1 MTTEEK
7 NTALYRKMY
16 AEQEDFR
23 KWLMSQPP
31 EIILELAY
39 EYKLKEDI
47 LLSLEY
53 NDLEDIK
60 AEALLRLDQ
69 PLQKVYERLD
79 SRETGYMDSVWD
91 TIEECASPEN

>member
-31 EIILELAY
+31 EIILEHAY

-69 PLQKVYERLD
+69 PLQKLYERLD

-91 TIEECASPEN
+91 TIE

>member
-7 NTALYRKMY
+7 NSALYRKMY

-23 KWLMSQPP
+23 TWLMSQPP
-31 EIILELAY
+31 EIILEHAY

-79 SRETGYMDSVWD
+79 SRETGYMDSV
-91 TIEECASPEN
+91 

>member
-31 EIILELAY
+31 EIILEHAY

-69 PLQKVYERLD
+69 PLQKLYERLD
-79 SRETGYMDSVWD
+79 SRETGYMDCVWD